1 MTEEHEISIDIPGI
15 DAEKGLSLYDGDI
28 KTYISVLRAYALY
41 TPGLLHKLRD
51 ATVENLPD
59 RVTTAHGV
67 KGSSANICAEEVRDC
82 ALDMERAAASGNL
95 EKYLALLGPCLEN
108 VDRLLKNINAWF
120 EAYDKKF
127 AKPRLKTPDREILI
141 KLRQS
146 CEVYDI
152 SGIYEAMEALE
163 SASYD
168 TGADLAAW
176 LRRKIDIM
184 EIDEVIARLAE
195 ENI

>member
-15 DAEKGLSLYDGDI
+15 DAEKGLSLYNGDI

-41 TPGLLHKLRD
+41 TPGMLIKLRD
-51 ATVENLPD
+51 ATMETLPNY
-59 RVTTAHGV
+59 VTMAHGL
-67 KGSSANICAEEVRDC
+67 KGSSATICAEQVRDS
-82 ALDMERAAASGNL
+82 ALEMERAAASGNL
-95 EKYLALLGPCLEN
+95 EKYLTLLGPCLEN

-127 AKPRLKTPDREILI
+127 EKPRLKAPDREILI

-152 SGIYEAMEALE
+152 SGIDEAMEALE

-168 TGADLAAW
+168 TGADLVEW

-184 EIDEVIARLAE
+184 EIDEVIAQLS
-195 ENI
+195 